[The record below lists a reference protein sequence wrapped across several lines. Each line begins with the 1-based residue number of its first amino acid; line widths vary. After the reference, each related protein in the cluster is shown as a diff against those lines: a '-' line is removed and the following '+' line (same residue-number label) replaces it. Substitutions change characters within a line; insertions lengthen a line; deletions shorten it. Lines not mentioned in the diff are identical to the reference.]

1 MNELAKKDMKFCQAD
16 ELIKALHIMNNTE
29 LKFMFYAL
37 SKRKLGD
44 TAVQTNMADLFKC
57 LKLDWGGEQIK
68 TYKKVI
74 ESIIKK
80 SVLTVE
86 MPADRLSEADRRRL
100 KKSTDTVLVS
110 GALMSAKVFNGVN
123 DMVIELSFNKDFIPM
138 LDDLKH
144 DFTWI
149 YLEQM
154 ARLNGKYSARL
165 YEWCKMQLK
174 AKDQC
179 EFIWYL
185 NTDSKEAPGIRQ
197 WLNVGDK
204 YPDYRDFNKRI
215 LKPSFD
221 EINERTSDIQVSFTP
236 LRNGKRLPIY
246 ALHMNVSAKNGVS
259 VEEAANY
266 EAQKKDDEAKVTK
279 KSKSKPKQKNNKN
292 ESLYERIQRVPFQN
306 EKQKEL
312 FEYIVDR
319 YDYDIHA
326 IKAESTNARTIR
338 KLMQWSFEIEDY
350 TDNPELRVVLL
361 DYFEHMLSKNPKFRT
376 YEYSLDELS
385 RLANDDDWDKNEQ
398 LKIDI
403 VKQSLASGYYGLF
416 PLRNK
421 SLGTAAERLAALP
434 F

>member
-44 TAVQTNMADLFKC
+44 TAVQTTMADLFKC

-86 MPADRLSEADRRRL
+86 MPADRLSEADRIRL

-221 EINERTSDIQVSFTP
+221 EINKCTSDIQVSFTP
-236 LRNGKRLPIY
+236 LRSGKRLPIY

-259 VEEAANY
+259 VEEVANY
-266 EAQKKDDEAKVTK
+266 KAQKKTEEEAKEAKKTK
-279 KSKSKPKQKNNKN
+279 YNKK

-312 FEYIVDR
+312 FEYIVNR

-326 IKAESTNARTIR
+326 IKAESTDARIIR
-338 KLMQWSFEIEDY
+338 KLMQWSFGIEDY
-350 TDNPELRVVLL
+350 TENTELRVVLL
-361 DYFEHMLSKNPKFRT
+361 DYFEHMLSKNPKFKN
-376 YEYSLDELS
+376 YVYSLDELS
-385 RLANDDDWDKNEQ
+385 RLANDDDDDWDKNEQ

-421 SLGTAAERLAALP
+421 SLGSMAERLADLP

>member
-16 ELIKALHIMNNTE
+16 ELIKSLHIMDNNE

-37 SKRKLGD
+37 SKRKIGE
-44 TAVQTNMADLFKC
+44 TTIQTTMSDLMKH
-57 LKLDWGGEQIK
+57 LNIDWGGKQLNI
-68 TYKKVI
+68 YKKAI
-74 ESIIKK
+74 ESIIRK

-100 KKSTDTVLVS
+100 KKPTDTVLVS
-110 GALMSAKVFNGVN
+110 GALLSSRMYEGVN
-123 DMVIELSFNKDFIPM
+123 DLIIDLNFNKDFIPM

-154 ARLNGKYSARL
+154 AQLNGKYSPRI

-179 EFIWYL
+179 DFIWYL
-185 NTDSKEAPGIRQ
+185 NSESKQAPGIRQ
-197 WLNVGDK
+197 WLNLGDK
-204 YPDYRDFNKRI
+204 YNEYKALNRRV

-221 EINERTSDIQVSFTP
+221 EINECTSDIQVSFTP

-246 ALHMNVSAKNGVS
+246 ALHMNVSVKNGVS
-259 VEEAANY
+259 ANEVAIY
-266 EAQKKDDEAKVTK
+266 EAQKKADEAKVTK
-279 KSKSKPKQKNNKN
+279 KSSKSKQKNNKN

-319 YDYDIHA
+319 YDCDIHA

-361 DYFEHMLSKNPKFRT
+361 DYFEHMLGKNPKFRN

-421 SLGTAAERLAALP
+421 SLGTMAERLAALP

>member
-44 TAVQTNMADLFKC
+44 TAVQTTMADLFKC

-86 MPADRLSEADRRRL
+86 MPADRLSEADRIRL

-174 AKDQC
+174 AKEQC

-221 EINERTSDIQVSFTP
+221 EINKCTSDIQVSFTP
-236 LRNGKRLPIY
+236 LRSGKRLPIY
-246 ALHMNVSAKNGVS
+246 ALHMNVSTKNGVS
-259 VEEAANY
+259 VEEVANY
-266 EAQKKDDEAKVTK
+266 KAQKKAEEEAKEAK
-279 KSKSKPKQKNNKN
+279 KTKNNKK

-312 FEYIVDR
+312 FEYIVNR

-326 IKAESTNARTIR
+326 IKAESTDARIIR
-338 KLMQWSFEIEDY
+338 KLMQWSFGIEDY
-350 TDNPELRVVLL
+350 TENPELRVVLL
-361 DYFEHMLSKNPKFRT
+361 DYFEHMLSKNPKFKN
-376 YEYSLDELS
+376 YVYSLDELS
-385 RLANDDDWDKNEQ
+385 RLANDDDDDWDKNDQ

-421 SLGTAAERLAALP
+421 SLGTMAERLAALP